1 MTSKILISIAI
12 AASSLLVQAGP
23 AVSKERPIVSCIDSN
38 DDGIIALSEIARLRA
53 WRFDRLDI
61 NNDGVLSKRE
71 FAWRRLEV
79 LHDLMVA
86 RDAASAEDVAKGHIG
101 LALLGCESV
110 GQH

>member
-1 MTSKILISIAI
+1 MTSKVLISIAI
-12 AASSLLVQAGP
+12 AASSLLVQAAP
-23 AVSKERPIVSCIDSN
+23 VVSEERPVVSCIDAN
-38 DDGIIALSEIARLRA
+38 NDGIIALSEIARLRV
-53 WRFDRLDI
+53 WRFDRLDT

-86 RDAASAEDVAKGHIG
+86 RDAASAEDVARSHIG
-101 LALLGCESV
+101 LALLGCESI